1 MRIMYKC
8 SSQTPATYLCNRYI
22 VATNLNSDA
31 ELYSIELL
39 TINIQKPKL
48 FLYPPPPQIYST
60 TTSYLSLRPKPAC
73 RPAPPKFIHLPFLLS
88 LLTIYHITYTHP
100 SILIYAKTNH
110 CLRPHTCSK

>member
-1 MRIMYKC
+1 MRIIYKC

-48 FLYPPPPQIYST
+48 FPTSLPINSPTTYIPIYHT
-60 TTSYLSLRPKPAC
+60 IYLSLPPKPAGTLLQNS
-73 RPAPPKFIHLPFLLS
+73 FTLPSLTPYCLLF
-88 LLTIYHITYTHP
+88 TTVP
-100 SILIYAKTNH
+100 Q
-110 CLRPHTCSK
+110 